1 VAIVL
6 LYKKACNKMNFISV
20 MEDIGESI
28 NGTIVRGIICN
39 LLLIIQ
45 LNVINIPDMT
55 YCMTS
60 ADIFR

>member
-1 VAIVL
+1 
-6 LYKKACNKMNFISV
+6 MNFISV

-45 LNVINIPDMT
+45 LNIINIPDMT